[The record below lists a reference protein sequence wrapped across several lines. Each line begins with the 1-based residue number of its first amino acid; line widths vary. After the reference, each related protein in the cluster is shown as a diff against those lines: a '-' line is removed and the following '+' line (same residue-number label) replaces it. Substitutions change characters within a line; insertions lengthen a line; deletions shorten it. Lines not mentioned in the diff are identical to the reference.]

1 MSEQKNLKPIL
12 RFKQFSDNW
21 IFKNLNQVGEVVN
34 GLTYNPSNISKDGI
48 LVLRSS
54 NIKGNQLSFLDNVF
68 VTVDNFNAVKKND
81 ILICVRNGSR
91 NLIGKNALI
100 TEEAEGLAFG
110 AFMSIFRSNNNRFI
124 FQLFA
129 TKNYF
134 KTIHENLGA
143 TINSI
148 NNSEIK
154 QFKFAFPSENEQQK
168 IATFLTAVDEK
179 INLLQKRKKGLEQY
193 KKGVMQQ
200 LFSQKLRFKKEDGS
214 DYPDWEEKKLG
225 EISNFRRG
233 SFPQPYGLKKWYDDK
248 NGFPF
253 IQVYDVADNLR
264 LKETTKRKISQA
276 AKELSVFVKKGTL
289 ILTIQGSIGRMAI
302 TEYDAC
308 IDRTLLIFQ
317 SYKLPIDISF
327 FMYVVYL
334 LFTYEK
340 ELAVGGTIKTITKEK
355 LSEFNVSLPCLEEQ
369 KQIAVF
375 LINIDK
381 KLDIVDSQL
390 NNMKQFKKGL
400 LQQMF
405 V

>member
-1 MSEQKNLKPIL
+1 MSEQKNVKPIL

-21 IFKNLNQVGEVVN
+21 IFRNLDEVGEVVN

-168 IATFLTAVDEK
+168 IASFLTAVDEK
-179 INLLQKRKKGLEQY
+179 INLLQKKKEGLEQY

-225 EISNFRRG
+225 EVCTITTGSSNRIDSSLNGEYTFFDRSQDIRTSSIFLFDGEAIIVAGEGQEFIPKYFIGKFDLHQRTYAIMNFGKNNGKFLFFLVDKNRHYFLTQAVGSTVKSLRLPMFQKMPVLLPVEEEQSRISNFL
-233 SFPQPYGLKKWYDDK
+233 Q
-248 NGFPF
+248 
-253 IQVYDVADNLR
+253 
-264 LKETTKRKISQA
+264 
-276 AKELSVFVKKGTL
+276 
-289 ILTIQGSIGRMAI
+289 
-302 TEYDAC
+302 
-308 IDRTLLIFQ
+308 
-317 SYKLPIDISF
+317 
-327 FMYVVYL
+327 
-334 LFTYEK
+334 
-340 ELAVGGTIKTITKEK
+340 
-355 LSEFNVSLPCLEEQ
+355 
-369 KQIAVF
+369 
-375 LINIDK
+375 NIDK
-381 KLDIVDSQL
+381 KLDVVNAQL
-390 NNMKQFKKGL
+390 NNMQQYKKGL

-405 V
+405 I

>member
-154 QFKFAFPSENEQQK
+154 QFKFAFPSENEQIK

-179 INLLQKRKKGLEQY
+179 INLLQKKKKGLEHY

-200 LFSQKLRFKKEDGS
+200 FFSHKLRFKKEDGN

-225 EISNFRRG
+225 EVCTITTGSSNRIDSSLNGEYTFFDRSQDIRTSSIFLFDGEAIIVAGEGQEFIPKYFIGKFDLHQRTYAIMNFGKNNGKFLFYFVDKNRHYFFTQAVGSTVKSLRLPMFQKMPVLLPVEEEQSRISNFL
-233 SFPQPYGLKKWYDDK
+233 Q
-248 NGFPF
+248 
-253 IQVYDVADNLR
+253 
-264 LKETTKRKISQA
+264 
-276 AKELSVFVKKGTL
+276 
-289 ILTIQGSIGRMAI
+289 
-302 TEYDAC
+302 
-308 IDRTLLIFQ
+308 
-317 SYKLPIDISF
+317 
-327 FMYVVYL
+327 
-334 LFTYEK
+334 
-340 ELAVGGTIKTITKEK
+340 
-355 LSEFNVSLPCLEEQ
+355 
-369 KQIAVF
+369 
-375 LINIDK
+375 NIDK
-381 KLDIVDSQL
+381 KLDFVNAHLKNI
-390 NNMKQFKKGL
+390 KQYKKGL